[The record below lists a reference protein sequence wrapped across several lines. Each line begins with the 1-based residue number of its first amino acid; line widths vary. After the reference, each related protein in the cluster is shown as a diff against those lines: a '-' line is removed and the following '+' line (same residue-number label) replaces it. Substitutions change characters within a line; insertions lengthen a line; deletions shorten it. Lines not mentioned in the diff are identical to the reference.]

1 MKSKGKQI
9 HLDTRKSKRNE
20 PQLIPKIPQPEEL
33 VLTQSLMGGETGKN
47 VPPIREQVKFKF

>member
-1 MKSKGKQI
+1 MKPKGKQI

-20 PQLIPKIPQPEEL
+20 PQLKPEEL
-33 VLTQSLMGGETGKN
+33 FLTQSLMGRKTGKN